1 MKKIL
6 ALILTLCM
14 VLALAACGSTT
25 APTATQA
32 PATEAPATEAPATEA
47 PATEAPATEAPA
59 TEAPATEA
67 PVEATEAPVEE
78 PAAEEGNTIAFV
90 TEAELPTEPEFDPNP
105 DYDMYTVV
113 EYTIEDIQADLVCT
127 VSAKKDLSEFY
138 LECNFYGDDQM
149 TLTTVENGEYVNHAD
164 KTGFMAGDTPAILDI
179 AKEQNLWVSLHD
191 DAAKA
196 PAETEEEPA
205 AEEGNAMAFVTE
217 AELPTEPEFDPNP
230 DYDMY
235 TVVEY
240 TIEDIQA
247 DLVCTVSAKADLSEF
262 FLECNFY
269 GDDQMTLTTVEDGEY
284 VNHADKTGFMAG
296 DTPAILDIAKE
307 QNLWVSLH
315 DDEVEAAG
323 EAVEEP
329 ADAAALE
336 PMSYADYAAAAVD
349 DPVCVICYAQ
359 AHQSWWDG
367 KVTVY
372 AADEDG
378 AYFLYNMACSEEDAA
393 KLTDGAKIQV
403 TGYKGEWAGEVE
415 IVDATFEFV
424 DGDPYVAEPVDVTEQ
439 LGTDA
444 LVDYQNRLVALKG
457 LTVEAYD
464 ENGAAFQ
471 YKDPDGKT
479 DDLYFKV
486 SKDGKTFEFC
496 VEYYLCGNDTPV
508 YQAVEALEVGQVVD
522 LEGFLYWYEGANLHT
537 TSLTVVE

>member
-14 VLALAACGSTT
+14 VLALAACGSTS
-25 APTATQA
+25 APAATQ
-32 PATEAPATEAPATEA
+32 
-47 PATEAPATEAPA
+47 APATEAPA

-67 PVEATEAPVEE
+67 PVEATEAPAEATEAPAEATEAPAEATKAPVEATEAPVEETEAPVEE
-78 PAAEEGNTIAFV
+78 PAAEE
-90 TEAELPTEPEFDPNP
+90 
-105 DYDMYTVV
+105 
-113 EYTIEDIQADLVCT
+113 
-127 VSAKKDLSEFY
+127 
-138 LECNFYGDDQM
+138 
-149 TLTTVENGEYVNHAD
+149 
-164 KTGFMAGDTPAILDI
+164 
-179 AKEQNLWVSLHD
+179 
-191 DAAKA
+191 
-196 PAETEEEPA
+196 
-205 AEEGNAMAFVTE
+205 
-217 AELPTEPEFDPNP
+217 
-230 DYDMY
+230 
-235 TVVEY
+235 
-240 TIEDIQA
+240 
-247 DLVCTVSAKADLSEF
+247 
-262 FLECNFY
+262 
-269 GDDQMTLTTVEDGEY
+269 
-284 VNHADKTGFMAG
+284 
-296 DTPAILDIAKE
+296 
-307 QNLWVSLH
+307 
-315 DDEVEAAG
+315 
-323 EAVEEP
+323 P
-329 ADAAALE
+329 ADEPALE

-378 AYFLYNMACSEEDAA
+378 AYFLYNMACTEEDAA
-393 KLTDGAKIQV
+393 KLVDGAKIKV
-403 TGYKGEWAGEVE
+403 TGYKGEWAKEIE

-444 LVDYQNRLVALKG
+444 LVDYQNRLVSLKG
-457 LTVEAYD
+457 LTVEPYD

-486 SKDGKTFEFC
+486 SKDGETFEFC
-496 VEYYLCGNDTPV
+496 VEFYLCGNDTPV